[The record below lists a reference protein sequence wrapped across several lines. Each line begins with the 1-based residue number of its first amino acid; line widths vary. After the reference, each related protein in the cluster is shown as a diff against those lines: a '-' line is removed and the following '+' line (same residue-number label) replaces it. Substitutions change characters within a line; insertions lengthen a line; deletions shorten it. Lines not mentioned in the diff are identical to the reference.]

1 MHAMH
6 GMCDIYMIRMC
17 DTVYRAC
24 VCLCILFT
32 FPVPAHSY
40 TLHST
45 SHTSAVELGHT
56 RETDKK

>member
-1 MHAMH
+1 MH
-6 GMCDIYMIRMC
+6 GMCDIYMIC
-17 DTVYRAC
+17 VIQYTVC
-24 VCLCILFT
+24 VCLCLWILFT

-45 SHTSAVELGHT
+45 SHASAVELGHT